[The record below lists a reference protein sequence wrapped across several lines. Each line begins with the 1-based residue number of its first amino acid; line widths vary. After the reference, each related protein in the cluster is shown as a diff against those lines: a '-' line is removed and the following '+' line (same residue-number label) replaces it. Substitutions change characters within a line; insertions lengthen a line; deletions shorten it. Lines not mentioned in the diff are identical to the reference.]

1 VTDSPSW
8 VQRTSPTLIA
18 LAVAFAFAAGLLW
31 LADAPPLEAFRL
43 ILDGSF
49 GTADRASATLLA
61 WVPLVLASAGLV
73 VTFNA
78 GLWNIGVE
86 GQIIMGAIIAT
97 WAARVIPGPTAAVI
111 PVTIVAGIV
120 GGAAWALFA
129 GVLKTR
135 FRVNEI
141 FGGLGLD
148 FVAAGLATYLVVG
161 PWARQGVASTS
172 GTDLFRDEA
181 SMPTVAAFGTDWP
194 LIPILIALLAVVG
207 VYFLMRGT
215 LFGLRLKAVGQN
227 PASAFLLGIP
237 TNRYLLSAFFIGGAL
252 AGIAGTMQV
261 TAFHH
266 KLVPAIS
273 GGYGFLGILVVL
285 LAGFNAKW
293 IAPIALFFTMIAT
306 GSTQL
311 DLRLGLDSAIG
322 EVIQG
327 QIVLFVLLGGGIAVW
342 FRHRRR
348 RPEVMEE

>member
-1 VTDSPSW
+1 MTDSPSW

-86 GQIIMGAIIAT
+86 GQIIMGAIIAA

-348 RPEVMEE
+348 RPEVIEE

>member
-1 VTDSPSW
+1 

-86 GQIIMGAIIAT
+86 GQIIMGAIIAA
-97 WAARVIPGPTAAVI
+97 WAARVMPGPTAAVI

-194 LIPILIALLAVVG
+194 LIPILVALLAVVG

-327 QIVLFVLLGGGIAVW
+327 QIVLFVLLGGGLAVW

-348 RPEVMEE
+348 KPAKAAVGAVKEE

>member
-1 VTDSPSW
+1 M
-8 VQRTSPTLIA
+8 
-18 LAVAFAFAAGLLW
+18 LW

-86 GQIIMGAIIAT
+86 GQIIVGAIVAA
-97 WAARVIPGPTAAVI
+97 WAARVMPGPTAAVI
-111 PVTIVAGIV
+111 PMTIVAGIV
-120 GGAAWALFA
+120 GGAAWALLA

-194 LIPILIALLAVVG
+194 LIPILIALLAVLG

-227 PASAFLLGIP
+227 PASAFFLGIP

-327 QIVLFVLLGGGIAVW
+327 QIVLFVLLGGGLAVW
-342 FRHRRR
+342 LRSRRR
-348 RPEVMEE
+348 KSVEAAVGAVKEE